1 MKQTQNSQS
10 IVTEIVIRPPV
21 RKQYDIGDW
30 RTAFRS
36 ADYDRMVPLYNLYDD
51 LLIDGILTDSVGKRI
66 RAVTNSELTFQD
78 KKGKEV
84 EEIATIIDTL
94 AFETLLTTIMN
105 RKFWGRSGGEFDFRD
120 GFDFKPIPPKHIKL
134 SNHNILYHEYDE
146 EGFDYTTDEMLLVI
160 GETRD
165 FGLFLKT
172 APLVIWKRGGFGDY
186 AQWIELFGMPQ
197 RIGKYSSFD
206 ATSRQIL
213 VKALEQAGSAP
224 YVVVPKETDIE
235 TVNNTGTG
243 SSGTAHNDFRKA
255 CNEEM
260 VITMVGQTLT
270 TMQGDKGARS
280 LGEVHKDVEEG
291 INRSDLRF
299 VQRIL
304 NTYVVP
310 LLEKR
315 GFKTKGGS
323 FVFPKA
329 AEPLSVQDIVSLSK
343 VMKIPAKWAHEKY
356 SIPTPNEGE
365 EILGSSSNPVPAPP
379 DPNNPNPP
387 DPNNP
392 PPPPVSPNDK
402 NGKQPPLTKRNI
414 KNEDEQSFW
423 ERVWDFFVKA
433 PAMTGASNGSLLTL
447 SDNTLNDRLIKQV
460 ANGDLSFNPELFN
473 FLSHDFL
480 KALDDKAVNLGD
492 WGFAYDYQND
502 AFRTAQEMNLF
513 QFSAAKSIAEIQML
527 NELYRKSSNFNEF
540 YQAAK
545 SKLDVF
551 NKGWQRTE
559 WQTAGLIA
567 ASTQNYQRLA
577 SKTKLFPYWEY
588 KTAGDG
594 RVRPWHEKLAGVIL
608 PANDP
613 RWNKIWPPNG
623 WKCRCYIVPRLAGEV
638 EGIDIEAMRAR
649 VDAVL
654 ETTEWQAAARDGF
667 GVNRAKN
674 PELFTKNQMYLEK
687 FPGMAVKK
695 LEDINYHTYGLDSYE
710 AARKKATSA
719 THKYNDT
726 LDAFL
731 KGLPKDNGLNYFTDY
746 NGRKV
751 IFDTKDWLAGHKGKE
766 AARALY
772 LISMQE
778 TLALPD
784 EVWLNGDQLNQYVF
798 LKYYTDEVMAVIAQ
812 IENES
817 YQIKTWFPVS
827 ETSGSKIKSKQK
839 KHKYAYRWGMLIKK
853 PGT

>member
-1 MKQTQNSQS
+1 MKQTKNSKS
-10 IVTEIVIRPPV
+10 IVTEIIIRPPV

-51 LLIDGILTDSVGKRI
+51 LLVDGILSDSVGKRI
-66 RAVTNSELTFQD
+66 RAITNSELTFQD
-78 KKGKEV
+78 RKGKEV

-94 AFETLLTTIMN
+94 AFETLLTTIIN
-105 RKFWGRSGGEFDFRD
+105 RKFWGRSGGEFDFRK
-120 GFDFKPIPPKHIKL
+120 GFDFKPIPPKNIKL
-134 SNHNILYHEYDE
+134 SNHSILINEYDE
-146 EGFDYTTDEMLLVI
+146 TGIDYTKDDNLLVI

-186 AQWIELFGMPQ
+186 AQWLELFGMPQ

-329 AEPLSVQDIVSLSK
+329 AEPLSVQDVVSLSK
-343 VMKIPAKWAHEKY
+343 VMKIPAHWAHAKY
-356 SIPTPNEGE
+356 SIPLPKEGE
-365 EILGSSSNPVPAPP
+365 EVLGSSNQAPAPP
-379 DPNNPNPP
+379 DPNNPPTPEPP
-387 DPNNP
+387 ANGKSKKKTP
-392 PPPPVSPNDK
+392 PP
-402 NGKQPPLTKRNI
+402 NI
-414 KNEDEQSFW
+414 KNADEQSFF

-433 PAMTGASNGSLLTL
+433 PAMTGASNGSLHTL
-447 SDNTLNDRLIKQV
+447 SDDTLNDRLIKQV
-460 ANGDLSFNPELFN
+460 AKGDLSFNPELFD
-473 FLSHDFL
+473 FLSNDLL

-492 WGFAYDYQND
+492 WGFTYNYQND

-527 NELYRKSSNFNEF
+527 NELYRKSSTFNEF

-545 SKLDVF
+545 AKLDVF
-551 NKGWQRTE
+551 NKEWQRTE

-588 KTAGDG
+588 KTVEDD
-594 RVRPWHEKLAGVIL
+594 RVRLWHQKLDGVIL

-613 RWNKIWPPNG
+613 RWDKIWPPNG

-638 EGIDIEAMRAR
+638 EGIDLATMRAR

-654 ETTEWQAAARDGF
+654 ELPEWKAAAAQGF
-667 GVNRAKN
+667 GINRAKS
-674 PELFTKNQMYLEK
+674 PELFTKNQMYLKK
-687 FPGMAVKK
+687 FPGMASKQLNDV
-695 LEDINYHTYGLDSYE
+695 NYHTYGLDSYE

-719 THKYNDT
+719 IQKYNNT
-726 LDAFL
+726 LEAFL
-731 KGLPKDNGLNYFTDY
+731 KGLPKDNELNYFTDY

-751 IFDTKDWLAGHKGKE
+751 IFDAKDWLAGHKGKE

-772 LISMQE
+772 LLSMQE
-778 TLALPD
+778 TLAIPD
-784 EVWLNGDQLNQYVF
+784 EVWLNGDNLNQFVF

-817 YQIKTWFPVS
+817 YRIKTWFPVT
-827 ETSGSKIKSKQK
+827 ETSGSKIKTKQK

-853 PGT
+853 QGN